1 MFKMK
6 GIYAPVATPFRDGKI
21 AYDWLD
27 ENLDFLLSSKLEG
40 IVVMGSNGE
49 FVSLTEAEKLEM
61 IRFCCKKIAGKKRV
75 MVGIGSNC
83 IEETLHLADESAAQR
98 ADAVLVVTP
107 YYYKNAM
114 NDSALEHYYTE
125 IAEISPLPVAI
136 YNMPANTG
144 VNTSAGL
151 LSKLSYHSNI
161 VGVKDTS
168 GNIVQIAETIRD
180 ADKNF
185 SVFAGNW
192 AFFLPSL
199 FLGAKGATLA
209 LANIVP
215 NECVSLME
223 FFEQQKHEEAR
234 SLQFKLMAL
243 NAAITSKYGIGGLK
257 TAMDMIGLNGGA
269 PRHPLYKPGDAP
281 RKEIKQILLDASV
294 IS

>member
-1 MFKMK
+1 MFTMR

-21 AYDWLD
+21 AYDHLS
-27 ENLDFLLSSKLEG
+27 ENIDFLLSSKLEG

-61 IRFCCKKIAGKKRV
+61 IRFCCKKVDGRKKV

-83 IEETLHLADESAAQR
+83 MDETLRLADESAAQL

-114 NDSALEHYYTE
+114 TDSALETYYVE
-125 IAEISPLPVAI
+125 VAEHAKLPLAI

-144 VNTSAGL
+144 VNTSASL
-151 LSKLSYHSNI
+151 LARLSKHRNI

-168 GNIVQIAETIRD
+168 GNITQIAETIRD
-180 ADKNF
+180 AEKDF

-192 AFFLPSL
+192 AFFLASL

-209 LANIVP
+209 LANILP
-215 NECVSLME
+215 NECARLME
-223 FFEQQKHEEAR
+223 LYEQKKYDEAR
-234 SLQFKLMAL
+234 AVSQKLMLL
-243 NAAITSKYGIGGLK
+243 NAAITAKYGIAGLK
-257 TAMDMIGLNGGA
+257 TAMEMIGLFGGE
-269 PRHPLYKPGDAP
+269 PRRPLQVLSDAA
-281 RKEIKQILLDASV
+281 RVEIRQIMQNAGV
-294 IS
+294 IE